1 MKIAQHKNIGGRR
14 YDLWESGFTLK
25 SAALSKAK
33 KLRKQK
39 IPARVISY
47 KDKQSQKRYAVYT
60 G

>member
-1 MKIAQHKNIGGRR
+1 MKVAQHKNIGGHR

-39 IPARVISY
+39 IPARVVSY
-47 KDKQSQKRYAVYT
+47 KDKQNRT
-60 G
+60 

>member
-1 MKIAQHKNIGGRR
+1 MKVVQHKNIGGRR

-39 IPARVISY
+39 IPARVIAY
-47 KDKQSQKRYAVYT
+47 KNKQNRKQYAIYT

>member
-1 MKIAQHKNIGGRR
+1 MKVAQHKNIGGHR

-39 IPARVISY
+39 IPARVVSY
-47 KDKQSQKRYAVYT
+47 KDKQNQKRYAIYA